1 VSGRINADL
10 VEHPSTGL
18 ILNFARADFG
28 GPQQAAVVEDWRAR
42 RAAGRNR
49 RLANPGEF
57 ICHYH
62 RDHQNPSMYLHMDE
76 DTGVIAASHWPGSGL
91 EAHTIV
97 HDVVTPEHR
106 RQVEYMQN
114 AGEAA
119 GLRVEVEK
127 YLSTKVKPDAIVY
140 GPQADMGVEVQR
152 SRLSVPAARSRTT
165 KALVAGVTSVWFTD
179 SHFNPKWIGHVPG
192 VRLNPDIPWNTVP
205 HRRSVS
211 VAGVRH
217 IVERNCRT
225 WPGSPCP
232 RHSRGCSAWH
242 PDHVPQ
248 RGVFADDLVE
258 LVPIGQMVPMEFKTF
273 SGRKLALIVF
283 AESKARY
290 EAMVGHSADLTL
302 VPGSPRPAGARQQ
315 TQIDCTS
322 GNAGPL
328 IARTRHEP
336 NNQGLLALTPAQ
348 QQTASE
354 LPWYRQWLLQN
365 GYTEDD
371 LIPFVVA

>member
-1 VSGRINADL
+1 MQNL

-18 ILNFARADFG
+18 ILDFSKADFG
-28 GPQQAAVVEDWRAR
+28 GPRQAAVVEDWRAR

-49 RLANPGEF
+49 RFSSPGEY
-57 ICHYH
+57 ICYYH
-62 RDHQNPSMYLHMDE
+62 RDHENPSMYLHMDE

-97 HDVVTPEHR
+97 HDAVTPEHR

-119 GLRVEVEK
+119 GFRVEVEK
-127 YLSTKVKPDAIVY
+127 YLPTKVKPDAIVY
-140 GPQADMGVEVQR
+140 GPRADMGVEVQR

-165 KALVAGVTSVWFTD
+165 KALRAGVTSVWFTD
-179 SHFNPKWIGHVPG
+179 SHLNPKWIGHVPG
-192 VRLNPDIPWNTVP
+192 VRLNPEIAWDTVP
-205 HRRSVS
+205 RRRTIS

-217 IVERNCRT
+217 IVERNCRA

-242 PDHVPQ
+242 PDHMPQ

-258 LVPIGQMVPMEFKTF
+258 MVPVGQLVPMEFKTF
-273 SGRKLALIVF
+273 AGRKLVLIVF
-283 AESKARY
+283 AEGKAQY

-302 VPGSPRPAGARQQ
+302 NPMSPRRAGADQA

-322 GNAGPL
+322 GSAGAL
-328 IARTRHEP
+328 IARARRET
-336 NNQGLLALTPAQ
+336 NNQGPLPLTPAQ

-371 LIPFVVA
+371 LIPFAVA